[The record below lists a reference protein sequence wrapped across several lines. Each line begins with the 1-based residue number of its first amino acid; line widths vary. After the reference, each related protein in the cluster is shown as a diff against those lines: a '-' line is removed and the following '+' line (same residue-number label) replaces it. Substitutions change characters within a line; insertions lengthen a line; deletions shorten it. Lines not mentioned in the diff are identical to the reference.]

1 MRTGK
6 RSRNESKIW
15 QQNDNLKTNKNDD
28 NRNRKRWS
36 IVIYEDKSGLSD
48 VTEE

>member
-15 QQNDNLKTNKNDD
+15 QQKDNLKTNRNDD
-28 NRNRKRWS
+28 NRKRKR
-36 IVIYEDKSGLSD
+36 
-48 VTEE
+48 